1 MSDSNSSNSLQG
13 VYESLRRLVTLNIDY
28 AKLTA
33 AEKVSVLMSTVTF
46 YAIAAAIAVLFVLF
60 ISFGV
65 GHLLATTVAPEVAY
79 LYIAAF
85 YLVLLILVVVFRK
98 PLIVDPITRFI
109 TKLFI
114 DPKE

>member
-1 MSDSNSSNSLQG
+1 MSDYNSPNSIQG
-13 VYESLRRLVTLNIDY
+13 LFDHVKRLVTLNVDY

-33 AEKVSVLMSTVTF
+33 AEKLSILMSTIAF
-46 YAIAAAIAVLFVLF
+46 YSVAAVLAMLLVVF
-60 ISFGV
+60 ISLGV
-65 GHLLATTVAPEVAY
+65 GHLLAATVAPEVAY

-85 YLVLLILVVVFRK
+85 YLVLCVLLVVFRRQ
-98 PLIVDPITRFI
+98 LIIDPITRFI

>member
-1 MSDSNSSNSLQG
+1 MSESNSPNSFQG
-13 VYESLRRLVTLNIDY
+13 MIDHLKRLVTLNIDY
-28 AKLTA
+28 ARLTA
-33 AEKVSVLMSTVTF
+33 AEKVSILMSTIAF
-46 YAIAAAIAVLFVLF
+46 YAVAGVVGMLLVLF

-79 LYIAAF
+79 LYIAGF
-85 YLVLLILVVVFRK
+85 YLVVFVLLVVFRRQI
-98 PLIVDPITRFI
+98 IVDPITRFI